1 MALESINVCL
11 GAELPRHSISERWSC
26 NLKRS
31 VMANSIPLVVL
42 RLQAPCALSETSSL
56 MYSAGGDPGG
66 GGWGGAPPPP
76 EMTCGFL
83 IQLVFCKKKAMWFI
97 GVEVKQETSAP
108 PPRKNPGSA
117 PAQGRYGTS
126 IFSVRYSRRHCAQD
140 TWQLGIVSRKSV
152 LVKPRQYGHW
162 GGNLRVYFPEG
173 QGKLPVITRCPY

>member
-1 MALESINVCL
+1 MTLVISNLKKIGFDMALESINVCL

-26 NLKRS
+26 DLKRS

-56 MYSAGGDPGG
+56 MYSGRGGSRGRVQG
-66 GGWGGAPPPP
+66 VRTLPPPP

-83 IQLVFCKKKAMWFI
+83 IQLVFCKKKTMWFI

-117 PAQGRYGTS
+117 PAQGR
-126 IFSVRYSRRHCAQD
+126 
-140 TWQLGIVSRKSV
+140 
-152 LVKPRQYGHW
+152 
-162 GGNLRVYFPEG
+162 
-173 QGKLPVITRCPY
+173 